1 MRLLASL
8 TFAAALAFVLPAT
21 ADSIQDDN
29 NQGDEN
35 DGNVVV
41 TSVQVHPSN
50 DVQDDQGENGNFDE
64 DSNDQGE
71 NQNLDED
78 SNDDHDGSAAS
89 DVGDGPSNPTP
100 KNDSVTNDPPVAT
113 PEPNTLLLL
122 GTGIAMAA
130 AFRRKRSA

>member
-21 ADSIQDDN
+21 ADTIQDDN

-50 DVQDDQGENGNFDE
+50 DVQDDQGENGNLDE
-64 DSNDQGE
+64 DSNDQ
-71 NQNLDED
+71 D
-78 SNDDHDGSAAS
+78 DGSAAS

-100 KNDSVTNDPPVAT
+100 KNDSVTNDPAVAT